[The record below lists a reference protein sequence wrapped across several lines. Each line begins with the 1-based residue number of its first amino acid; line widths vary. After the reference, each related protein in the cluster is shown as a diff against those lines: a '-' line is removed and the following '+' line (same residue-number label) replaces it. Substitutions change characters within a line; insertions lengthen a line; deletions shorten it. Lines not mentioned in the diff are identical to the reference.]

1 MKNPTDP
8 RGRVF
13 TIKGRST
20 WTDEIK
26 RDLYHLDD
34 IPDLPSRT
42 VLVIGKSEDK
52 KGHWKAAFVSYKPK
66 SPSSHANIFTKLIYQ
81 ITSEKDLALDTD
93 LQLPIRPAK
102 KDKKTGIQLI
112 LSHNYQLECGPAWVN
127 LHQIMELPRSVLEED
142 DELEFALQL
151 KSHNRV
157 RSFMKEMF
165 MAPGL

>member
-1 MKNPTDP
+1 MKDPTDP

-26 RDLYHLDD
+26 QDLYHLDD
-34 IPDLPSRT
+34 IPSLPSRT
-42 VLVIGKSEDK
+42 VLVLGKSEDK
-52 KGHWKAAFVSYKPK
+52 KGHWKVAF
-66 SPSSHANIFTKLIYQ
+66 
-81 ITSEKDLALDTD
+81 ITSEKDPTLETD

-112 LSHNYQLECGPAWVN
+112 LSHNYQMECGPAWVN
-127 LHQIMELPRSVLEED
+127 LHQIMELPYSILEED

-157 RSFMKEMF
+157 RSFMKERF
-165 MAPGL
+165 MSPGL